1 MYRACIARA
10 YVEFRKD
17 TVRPGICGIGDEY
30 VKSTIGR
37 DTNSVTYQPDSAK
50 DEIIKTAIWRFFIYI
65 LICVVLVVRVHKFL
79 SRAFQYNYLGVAVL
93 FINPNFGPILQGF
106 LYVDKFFHIFPNR
119 YTAPCLDQNIATWA
133 HMIV

>member
-37 DTNSVTYQPDSAK
+37 DPNSVTYQPDSAK

-65 LICVVLVVRVHKFL
+65 LICVVVVVGGHKFL

-93 FINPNFGPILQGF
+93 LINPNVGPIL
-106 LYVDKFFHIFPNR
+106 
-119 YTAPCLDQNIATWA
+119 
-133 HMIV
+133 

>member
-37 DTNSVTYQPDSAK
+37 DPNSVTYQPDSAK
-50 DEIIKTAIWRFFIYI
+50 DEIIKNRHLA
-65 LICVVLVVRVHKFL
+65 
-79 SRAFQYNYLGVAVL
+79 AFYL
-93 FINPNFGPILQGF
+93 
-106 LYVDKFFHIFPNR
+106 H
-119 YTAPCLDQNIATWA
+119 LDLCCCGGWGA
-133 HMIV
+133 